1 MVGSVL
7 AVLDW
12 LGTMFNLNCYYFYFD
27 TRPKSQLTSGMSM
40 FGESLESY
48 MGTLFLIVIYCIL
61 YIGINYCITVFSQV
75 SHVKS
80 GLLLPDSLFS
90 VVLLYRKSHCHFCFF
105 FFQDDP
111 LGDMIHLL
119 QNWSE
124 CSSMDN
130 NEFHILRLSLRHPR
144 QIEHLL
150 EDDVPPH
157 NTYCQSSHQPM
168 AISTF
173 SQTNQEQVYCRSK
186 ALSLPGC
193 ENHIR
198 NPVALKRWRR
208 ACAII
213 RTVGMLLP
221 ARLKTSN
228 TPASPQAKPKPKPK
242 PKRIAAR
249 KATSL
254 LCFPTYQQSSL
265 MLSAPHRQSIM
276 MHPQAMQ
283 RLEAHVRRKSCQRL
297 WGFPNLVIKYVG
309 DHVVQLACGDGK
321 PLQNTTGKL
330 PWQLWAQSGLCS
342 KRRAKLMERLQ
353 KTTSPTS
360 PKRTS

>member
-61 YIGINYCITVFSQV
+61 YIGINYCITVFS
-75 SHVKS
+75 
-80 GLLLPDSLFS
+80 
-90 VVLLYRKSHCHFCFF
+90 
-105 FFQDDP
+105 QDDP